1 MWSEGSL
8 ITELFFFGADGLEF
22 VFGGAFFLARESAL
36 EGMGLLYP
44 RRERDGNQEVSRDDE
59 TNPQFNGQYKFV
71 NEVVT
76 TSVQVRYKA
85 SG

>member
-1 MWSEGSL
+1 
-8 ITELFFFGADGLEF
+8 
-22 VFGGAFFLARESAL
+22 
-36 EGMGLLYP
+36 MGLLYL

-59 TNPQFNGQYKFV
+59 TNPQLNGQYKFA